1 MAKKSFSAGAT
12 KPGIL
17 NSDGGE
23 KLRKYRQKLNITFN
37 IFPKKKLFL
46 TQKMKCILK
55 MA

>member
-23 KLRKYRQKLNITFN
+23 KLKEIQAKTQYNFQYI
-37 IFPKKKLFL
+37 PKEKLFL
-46 TQKMKCILK
+46 TQK
-55 MA
+55 